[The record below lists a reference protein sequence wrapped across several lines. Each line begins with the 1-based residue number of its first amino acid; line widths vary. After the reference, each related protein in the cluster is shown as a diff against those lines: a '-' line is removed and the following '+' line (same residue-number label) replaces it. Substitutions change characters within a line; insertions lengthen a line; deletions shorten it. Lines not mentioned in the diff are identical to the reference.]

1 MSSSE
6 TKDATLSKTDLNQL
20 YEENGAGAMK
30 CSENE
35 NPSMEQKDIIGE
47 ASKLASKTSEAKEVV
62 FTPPPP
68 PPPTPVQRKLNSKHP
83 VDADALNDQLDYG
96 IDVIQ
101 ALDDERSK
109 ENYKC
114 LPPPPPPLPKALVQ
128 GAIIIAGNENLET
141 NLKMAKTKLKAVE
154 NNIKSNQNKRNE
166 NMALMELPKKLY
178 IDEIIKVA
186 ERNIRVQKLKEKQ
199 MITRPSVISVAIPL
213 PPPTSLSL
221 DNKVEILSSATNGAE
236 MECCNEISKKPA
248 ANYQQQT
255 CLHHHHHHD
264 HLNEEDIMS
273 LQVLSAR
280 SSTPYTQAMSCTAA
294 SCDLENVAEHVS
306 PVKDSDGN
314 VPKQNIREIRESY
327 KVKKVPLIP
336 SKTIS
341 SVPLTNV
348 CKKHSKTKSTG
359 NTVDA
364 GIRYTRANLLIIR
377 NEISAQAKSKQ
388 QNPISSHGPPNMV
401 NCDVIELEARLK
413 RLSIWKDSDNEAPS
427 AMYGTRQHNIN
438 NNNMSN
444 NNMKSRCNDMMP
456 AFVKRKFMDESI
468 IRSQPPQP
476 IEFKDP
482 AIITNQRRIGSGR
495 LQHPKWS
502 VNYTQQ
508 QDNNQHHHSK
518 SSDGLHN
525 LEALKNEDHK
535 ATGKFKFLQFL
546 DNGTISNQEVHNTHH
561 LPVSNVVDGSGVN
574 QDGKAKDRTDVGNS
588 NYVKRVVSGFLVVS
602 NPKDRES
609 EEKYEQQHKNHNEE
623 PEWFSF
629 GPTSRL
635 DTIELCGFDEDDD
648 RHSERNSSSRHSKEA
663 VEGDDDEGKEN
674 QLQLSTKNESKTNR
688 MRKTS
693 SKSDANNNIQAH
705 QKDAKQAETS
715 KANQNDK
722 KSLPFQ
728 YDQFSGS
735 NKARPHNLS
744 NHPNR
749 NLNDAGNTNQYQ
761 SHNGSSRFLQ
771 FFTGCSSNNNSN
783 EKMEKSGSSASLN
796 EFFKH
801 AMNSQ
806 SKTDPLHLLM
816 PQQQNIA
823 ASNAGCSNGNVNIA
837 EMTSVDELEA
847 KWRQNSSNS
856 KNSEG
861 SANDANNNNVSRDSE
876 NFQKLIGQLNNCVI
890 MNNSNTNSMLSK
902 GATQQNKA
910 QSNNVPNNTN
920 LSNFIF
926 KNQQLQ
932 QQQKQT
938 PGITMPHPL
947 QSTYNKQN
955 AFLQQQQAALIANLQ
970 LKAIL
975 GRPEAQM
982 LLLGLAKGEIS
993 KHGLLIQ
1000 LANPRLPQR
1009 DREAITAVLTFT
1021 SAQQQ
1026 QQPQY
1031 DLLSNNLLMNQL
1043 QNLQNLA
1050 IVQQTL
1056 AAQQQQQ
1063 HQQTHGSGKR
1073 TSTIQPMSQEEL
1085 QTHANLIMQN
1095 ALIKRKLEEQTNVL
1109 GLQKILQLNAAA
1121 QVAKQQMPQNRS
1133 CNQPLNQNN
1142 ANTSRNST
1150 GNRRLQAL
1158 QNLFNDSNGMVDNI
1172 QQQQHNNVSSI
1183 SGNSGNTTY
1192 RYNRNNSNQ
1201 NQGARRSSIPAS
1213 VQHIKFASEMESN
1226 QQHSKMSDHQN
1237 HYPSLQGMSN
1247 MHLQNAK
1254 TNKIHISQQPAAII
1268 TGGGNEYH

>member
-1 MSSSE
+1 MSSCE
-6 TKDATLSKTDLNQL
+6 TKDATSKAEQGVQI
-20 YEENGAGAMK
+20 EENGAGAIRCFK
-30 CSENE
+30 NLAKNE
-35 NPSMEQKDIIGE
+35 KDIIGE
-47 ASKLASKTSEAKEVV
+47 ASKLASKNLEIKEVI

-68 PPPTPVQRKLNSKHP
+68 PPPTPVQRKLKAKHP
-83 VDADALNDQLDYG
+83 VKADALNEQLDYG

-101 ALDDERSK
+101 ALNDDQSK
-109 ENYKC
+109 GNITC
-114 LPPPPPPLPKALVQ
+114 IPPPPPPLPKEPVQ
-128 GAIIIAGNENLET
+128 YAISKVSDVNLEV
-141 NLKMAKTKLKAVE
+141 NLKMAKFKLKAIGNNVE
-154 NNIKSNQNKRNE
+154 PMQKNVSDVKQNKT
-166 NMALMELPKKLY
+166 MVLMEFPKKTY
-178 IDEIIKVA
+178 IDEIIKMA

-213 PPPTSLSL
+213 PPPTSISTK
-221 DNKVEILSSATNGAE
+221 NKLEKLPMTINDGEI
-236 MECCNEISKKPA
+236 ECCSELAKKPL
-248 ANYQQQT
+248 QQQT
-255 CLHHHHHHD
+255 CALHHHHHD
-264 HLNEEDIMS
+264 HHNEEDVLS

-280 SSTPYTQAMSCTAA
+280 SSTPYTQPMSCTAA

-306 PVKDSDGN
+306 PVKDSEGN
-314 VPKQNIREIRESY
+314 VPKQNIREIRDAY
-327 KVKKVPLIP
+327 KVKKIPLIP
-336 SKTIS
+336 SKS
-341 SVPLTNV
+341 SLPLTSNL
-348 CKKHSKTKSTG
+348 CKKHSRTKSSANAT
-359 NTVDA
+359 
-364 GIRYTRANLLIIR
+364 GIRYTRANLLLIR
-377 NEISAQAKSKQ
+377 NEILALAKSKQ
-388 QNPISSHGPPNMV
+388 NQVPSHGPPNMV

-413 RLSIWKDSDNEAPS
+413 RLAIWKDGDNDSPS
-427 AMYGTRQHNIN
+427 AMYGTSQNH
-438 NNNMSN
+438 S
-444 NNMKSRCNDMMP
+444 NMKSRCNDMMP

-476 IEFKDP
+476 VEFKDP

-495 LQHPKWS
+495 IQHPKWS
-502 VNYTQQ
+502 SNFSHQHQ
-508 QDNNQHHHSK
+508 QDNNHHQSK
-518 SSDGLHN
+518 SFGGGFQDLDTQN
-525 LEALKNEDHK
+525 NETDK
-535 ATGKFKFLQFL
+535 ITGKLKLLQFM
-546 DNGTISNQEVHNTHH
+546 DNGTISNHEVHNIHH
-561 LPVSNVVDGSGVN
+561 STVSNSIGTVMK
-574 QDGKAKDRTDVGNS
+574 QDVSAKDRTDIGKS

-609 EEKYEQQHKNHNEE
+609 EDKYEQQHKTHNEE
-623 PEWFSF
+623 PEWFSC

-648 RHSERNSSSRHSKEA
+648 HHSEKNSSRHSKET
-663 VEGDDDEGKEN
+663 VDDDEYKEN
-674 QLQLSTKNESKTNR
+674 QIQHANKNESKANR
-688 MRKTS
+688 MRKLS
-693 SKSDANNNIQAH
+693 SKSDANNNIQPH
-705 QKDAKQAETS
+705 QKDIHIVETT
-715 KANQNDK
+715 KPHQNEK

-728 YDQFSGS
+728 YDHFSGNN
-735 NKARPHNLS
+735 NKARSHNSS

-749 NLNDAGNTNQYQ
+749 NVNDTAGNNFQYHN
-761 SHNGSSRFLQ
+761 HNGSSRFLQ
-771 FFTGCSSNNNSN
+771 FFTGCSSSNNSN
-783 EKMEKSGSSASLN
+783 EKLEKNGSSASLN

-823 ASNAGCSNGNVNIA
+823 PTNAGCSNGNINIA

-847 KWRQNSSNS
+847 KWRQNSSNI
-856 KNSEG
+856 KNNESF
-861 SANDANNNNVSRDSE
+861 SPNDANNNN
-876 NFQKLIGQLNNCVI
+876 
-890 MNNSNTNSMLSK
+890 
-902 GATQQNKA
+902 
-910 QSNNVPNNTN
+910 
-920 LSNFIF
+920 
-926 KNQQLQ
+926 LQ

-938 PGITMPHPL
+938 PGIAITPSPL

-970 LKAIL
+970 LKAVL

-1026 QQPQY
+1026 QQQQY
-1031 DLLSNNLLMNQL
+1031 DVLSNNLLMNQL

-1056 AAQQQQQ
+1056 AAQQQ
-1063 HQQTHGSGKR
+1063 HQQMHAPGKR

-1121 QVAKQQMPQNRS
+1121 QVAKQQLPLNRG
-1133 CNQPLNQNN
+1133 CNPPLNQSNV
-1142 ANTSRNST
+1142 NTSRNST

-1172 QQQQHNNVSSI
+1172 QQQQHHNMSTI
-1183 SGNSGNTTY
+1183 GGNGGGNTTY
-1192 RYNRNNSNQ
+1192 RYNRNHNNNQ
-1201 NQGARRSSIPAS
+1201 SGRRSSVAS
-1213 VQHIKFASEMESN
+1213 SGQHIKFDPDVDSN
-1226 QQHSKMSDHQN
+1226 QQHTKVADHHS
-1237 HYPSLQGMSN
+1237 HYPPSHGVQN

-1254 TNKIHISQQPAAII
+1254 PNKIHISQQPAAII